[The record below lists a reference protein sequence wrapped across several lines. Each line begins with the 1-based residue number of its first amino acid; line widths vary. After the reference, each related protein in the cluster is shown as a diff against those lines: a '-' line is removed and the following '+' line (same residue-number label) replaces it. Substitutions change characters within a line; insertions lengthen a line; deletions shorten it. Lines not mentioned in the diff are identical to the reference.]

1 LKTRNKKNTTNGSKP
16 GASIT
21 SHFYQNL
28 SGPAPE
34 LIGGTLPPSPNP
46 TAIRVLVP
54 SRLYNAQPA
63 HICHEY
69 NHTVKTASCGRD
81 ELTTAHIWRSYS

>member
-46 TAIRVLVP
+46 TAIRVYWSQVG
-54 SRLYNAQPA
+54 Y
-63 HICHEY
+63 
-69 NHTVKTASCGRD
+69 
-81 ELTTAHIWRSYS
+81 TTHNLPTYPMNTIVQSKLRRVVGTN